1 VRKAKTPEEISAC
14 HDPKNLIDAFV
25 ALDMKSGEI
34 KWATK
39 LSASDSWT
47 VSCKP
52 GVPVVNPKNCPDPAG
67 PDYGKLYIYQTFFF
81 FNLIIIY

>member
-1 VRKAKTPEEISAC
+1 VKKATTPEEKIKC
-14 HDPKNLIDAFV
+14 QDPNNLLDAIVAMDIDTG
-25 ALDMKSGEI
+25 DI

-52 GVPVVNPKNCPDPAG
+52 GLTVPNPQNCPDPAG
-67 PDYGKLYIYQTFFF
+67 PDYGKL
-81 FNLIIIY
+81 LLL